1 MKTIKINRFKSF
13 FNVENALTPRPHF
26 ISKNRP
32 NLRSLVQLMYF
43 YGWNPTTNHTIC
55 KDPIMNFIS
64 WFFKSFI
71 YKKGRIIFLFLS
83 SRVDYLLFNVNVVHR
98 KCEIP
103 NWKTQRLIHNLAKI
117 NVMSSNTNSII
128 VHVML
133 STVRNLAVYGV
144 FATWALTELT
154 NESTIAKCVT
164 VSLP

>member
-1 MKTIKINRFKSF
+1 
-13 FNVENALTPRPHF
+13 
-26 ISKNRP
+26 
-32 NLRSLVQLMYF
+32 MYF
-43 YGWNPTTNHTIC
+43 FDWNPTTNHKIF
-55 KDPIMNFIS
+55 KDRIMYFIS

-71 YKKGRIIFLFLS
+71 YKNGRILFLFPS

-103 NWKTQRLIHNLAKI
+103 NWKPERVMHNLVQI
-117 NVMSSNTNSII
+117 NVMLSNTNSII

-133 STVRNLAVYGV
+133 SNVRNPVYGV

>member
-1 MKTIKINRFKSF
+1 M
-13 FNVENALTPRPHF
+13 
-26 ISKNRP
+26 
-32 NLRSLVQLMYF
+32 
-43 YGWNPTTNHTIC
+43 
-55 KDPIMNFIS
+55 
-64 WFFKSFI
+64 
-71 YKKGRIIFLFLS
+71 
-83 SRVDYLLFNVNVVHR
+83 FNVNVLHR

-103 NWKTQRLIHNLAKI
+103 NWKPQRLMHNLAKI

-133 STVRNLAVYGV
+133 SNVRNLAVYRV